1 MLLNYILTYYIFNF
15 PLLLDSLKLFF
26 QISSK
31 KSCERQFLKWN
42 GHLWQVFWQFF
53 VHLLNSTIVQFNIRH
68 GHKGLY
74 KMYKMFWRKCQ
85 KIQIESNMFQKKGQ
99 FEGKKFIGW
108 HFDIF
113 MCSHYKVCTFSSID
127 FQKLVSYSAK
137 PFRMAALTT
146 WKQSALLHKG

>member
-1 MLLNYILTYYIFNF
+1 MLLLLNF
-15 PLLLDSLKLFF
+15 FKHLEKKPNPKSYVIVCDS
-26 QISSK
+26 
-31 KSCERQFLKWN
+31 FLKWN

-74 KMYKMFWRKCQ
+74 KMYKMLCGVLK
-85 KIQIESNMFQKKGQ
+85 KVPENSNWIKHVGTVW
-99 FEGKKFIGW
+99 IGW

-113 MCSHYKVCTFSSID
+113 MCSHYKVCTFFSID

>member
-1 MLLNYILTYYIFNF
+1 MLLLLNF
-15 PLLLDSLKLFF
+15 FKHLEKKPNPKSYVIVCDS
-26 QISSK
+26 
-31 KSCERQFLKWN
+31 FLKWN

-85 KIQIESNMFQKKGQ
+85 KIQIESNMFQSKGQ
-99 FEGKKFIGW
+99 FEDI
-108 HFDIF
+108 FDIF
-113 MCSHYKVCTFSSID
+113 MRLLYKVCTFCSID